1 VLLVDDEEALVRLGE
16 EMIAGL
22 GYEPVGFTSSM
33 AALEAFRASPGRFD
47 AVLSDEAMPD
57 MTGSELAREIRAI
70 RGDIPI
76 VLMSGY
82 VTPALTHRA
91 RDAGVLD
98 VLAKPLVARD
108 IARSLADALQ
118 QS

>member
-1 VLLVDDEEALVRLGE
+1 
-16 EMIAGL
+16 
-22 GYEPVGFTSSM
+22 
-33 AALEAFRASPGRFD
+33 
-47 AVLSDEAMPD
+47 MPE
-57 MTGSELAREIRAI
+57 MTGSELAKAIREIRD
-70 RGDIPI
+70 DIPI

-82 VTPALTHRA
+82 VTAALTHRA

-118 QS
+118 QQPS

>member
-1 VLLVDDEEALVRLGE
+1 
-16 EMIAGL
+16 
-22 GYEPVGFTSSM
+22 
-33 AALEAFRASPGRFD
+33 
-47 AVLSDEAMPD
+47 VLSDESMPE
-57 MTGSELAREIRAI
+57 MTGSELARAMREIRA
-70 RGDIPI
+70 DIPI

-82 VTPALTHRA
+82 VTAALAHRA

-118 QS
+118 RQSATEAP

>member
-1 VLLVDDEEALVRLGE
+1 VADEECVSFENALRELQISADQLKRL
-16 EMIAGL
+16 
-22 GYEPVGFTSSM
+22 V
-33 AALEAFRASPGRFD
+33 
-47 AVLSDEAMPD
+47 
-57 MTGSELAREIRAI
+57 SEGEIRAI

-82 VTPALTHRA
+82 VTPALAHRA

-118 QS
+118 QPS